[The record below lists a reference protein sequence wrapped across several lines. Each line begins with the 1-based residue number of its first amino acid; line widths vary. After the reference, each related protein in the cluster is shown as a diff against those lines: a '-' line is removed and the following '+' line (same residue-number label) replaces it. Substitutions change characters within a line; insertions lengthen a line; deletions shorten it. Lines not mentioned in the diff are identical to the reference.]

1 MAKGF
6 VFDIKEFSV
15 NDGPGVRT
23 TVFLR
28 GCPLRCIWC
37 HNPEGLD
44 AGRGVLVKQQ
54 GCLHCG
60 RCRIPCNHPECR
72 GLPRCLHAC
81 PQGLVEVVGTEW
93 EAGALASKLLRDA
106 DFYADCGG
114 GVTISGGEPL
124 FQPEFTAE
132 LLQALTVHKAIE
144 TSGFASGEVFER
156 VIALCD
162 YVMLDIKLADPAMHK
177 RYTGVDNSSILSN
190 FTRLRASG
198 KPYLIRVP
206 LIPDITDTEE
216 NLRAISSLVG
226 DAPVELLPYNRMAG
240 AKYASVGKT
249 FTTLIRKDTNR
260 RVDLSWFAD
269 ARLRETEMPIYGTQN
284 KQNSYDQGE

>member
-1 MAKGF
+1 MAKGI

-44 AGRGVLVKQQ
+44 RGRGVLVKAM

-60 RCRIPCNHPECR
+60 RCKLPCEHPDCR
-72 GLPRCLHAC
+72 GLGRCLHAC
-81 PQGLVEVVGTEW
+81 PQGLVEAVGKEW
-93 EAGALASKLLRDA
+93 EAAELADKLLRDA
-106 DFYADCGG
+106 DLYADSGG
-114 GVTISGGEPL
+114 GVTLSGGEPL
-124 FQPEFTAE
+124 LQPVFVEE
-132 LLQALTVHKAIE
+132 LLRALPVHKAIE
-144 TSGFASGEVFER
+144 TSGFAAPEVFAKT
-156 VIALCD
+156 IALCD
-162 YVMLDIKLADPAMHK
+162 LVMMDIKLADPVAHK
-177 RYTGVDNSSILSN
+177 RYTGVDNAQILAN
-190 FTRLRASG
+190 FTHLRASG
-198 KPYLIRVP
+198 TPYLIRVP

-216 NLRAISSLVG
+216 NLRAISALVG

-249 FTTLIRKDTNR
+249 FTALIQKDTNR
-260 RVDLSWFAD
+260 EVDVSLFAN
-269 ARLRETEMPIYGTQN
+269 AHIRGI
-284 KQNSYDQGE
+284 